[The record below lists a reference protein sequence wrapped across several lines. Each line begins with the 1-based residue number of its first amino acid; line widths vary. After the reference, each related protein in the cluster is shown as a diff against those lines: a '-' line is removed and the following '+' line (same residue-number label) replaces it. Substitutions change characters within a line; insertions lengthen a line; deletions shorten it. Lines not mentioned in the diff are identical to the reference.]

1 MASGLLGL
9 TQSIN
14 DRQSATQELAVLD
27 QMDQKQQAEQG
38 KEMQAQ
44 IMQDQMYSKMYEQA
58 DTLLGKDRKRINNQI
73 KMAQSQV
80 QGALDK
86 YGASKSKFLAN
97 GGMSLMTNMQT
108 DILHSDEAERYK
120 QNKDNLARIMEM
132 QEKGLGHLISP
143 NDLQTVEDYHAN
155 DDGATITY
163 SGVMSEVEIPHD
175 KFALDEEINPYYI
188 MNHSSNM
195 MKILGN
201 YAKVYPDRPEPE
213 MGPDGR
219 PTPRG
224 AAQIVAFMNKMGYG
238 GMGQS
243 AALMQQKMAKQT
255 AQAKADKAAE
265 PTTTVLGTMNQM
277 DRRFQGLKASEV
289 TPDYMEKFMQG
300 DDAGLFRDMLGED
313 NNFKARARDFTL
325 DGNDIIGETVDWFA
339 QDMIGLRGSKMLA
352 IPMAEQKELM
362 QTLVGVKADEN
373 GFFNN
378 VQVTGD
384 MYGSDG
390 TQIKNAKRF
399 GANDYGKKFQPM
411 GIVTAWESAVA
422 DGSSGSKNV
431 LLTNAYDDNGSM
443 DKEATEK
450 RFQGD
455 GPARLG
461 YYVAMQGE
469 DGDMVYKKMDISQS
483 SVQSALRQSYKSNDI
498 SDQIKEEKQ
507 NDQYRLNAQ
516 KMTQE
521 EQFEYE
527 DYKAKA
533 QAVFKEPMFEQE
545 AAKYY
550 QSGSGGQVNR
560 SEMMQAFYMAY
571 EAEGAKIAQA
581 DPAKGKE
588 RLTKAIDSEAFSNY
602 MTEAGLTN
610 DLKDF
615 NQHPEELIGKF
626 LVNINKNY
634 EPGSMDFKAH
644 EKIAMKWQQ
653 ILDTL

>member
-1 MASGLLGL
+1 MASPYLGL

-14 DRQSATQELAVLD
+14 DRQMANQELAVLG
-27 QMDQKQQAEQG
+27 QMEQNQQADQD

-58 DTLLGKDRKRINNQI
+58 DGLLGKDRKRINNQI
-73 KMAQSQV
+73 RNAQNQV
-80 QGALDK
+80 KGALDK
-86 YGASKSKFLAN
+86 YGADKSKFMAN
-97 GGMSLMTNMQT
+97 GGMSLMSGLQT

-120 QNKDNLARIMEM
+120 QNKENLARIMEM

-143 NDLQTVEDYHAN
+143 NDLQTVEDYHTN
-155 DDGATITY
+155 DDGATISY

-175 KFALDEEINPYYI
+175 KFALDEEINPYFI

-219 PTPRG
+219 PTRRG
-224 AAQIVAFMNKMGYG
+224 TAQIVAFMNKMGYG

-243 AALMQQKMAKQT
+243 AALMQKKMAQQT
-255 AQAKADKAAE
+255 AQAKAAKAEE

-277 DRRFQGLKASEV
+277 DRRFQGLKASDV
-289 TPDYMEKFMQG
+289 TPEYMENFMQG
-300 DDAGLFRDMLGED
+300 DDAALFRDMLGE
-313 NNFKARARDFTL
+313 NNNYKARARDFALSDT
-325 DGNDIIGETVDWFA
+325 DAVGEVVDWFS
-339 QDMIGLRGSKMLA
+339 QDMIGLRGSKHLA
-352 IPMAEQKELM
+352 IPPGELNGM
-362 QTLVGVKADEN
+362 MEVMLNSKKSEN
-373 GFFNN
+373 GSFENL
-378 VQVTGD
+378 QVTGD

-390 TQIKNAKRF
+390 TQIKNSKRF
-399 GANDYGKKFQPM
+399 GSNDYGTTFKPL
-411 GIVTAWESAVA
+411 GVVTAFESSVQ
-422 DGSSGSKNV
+422 DGGNGSKNV
-431 LLTNAYDDNGSM
+431 LLTNAYNDDGSI
-443 DKEATEK
+443 DKKATDK

-455 GPARLG
+455 GPARLA
-461 YYVAMQGE
+461 YYVALQGE
-469 DGDMVYKKMDISQS
+469 DDDIVYKKMDISKS
-483 SVQSALRQSYKSNDI
+483 SVMSALRQSYKSNDI
-498 SDQIKEEKQ
+498 SDQVKEEKQ
-507 NDQYRLNAQ
+507 NDQYRLEVE
-516 KMTQE
+516 KMTQDQ
-521 EQFEYE
+521 QFEYE

-533 QAVFKEPMFEQE
+533 NTVFKEPMFEQE
-545 AAKYY
+545 SAKYY

-560 SEMMQAFYMAY
+560 SDMMRAFYMAY
-571 EAEGAKIAQA
+571 ESEGAKIANA
-581 DPAKGKE
+581 DPVKGKE
-588 RLTKAIDSEAFSNY
+588 RLTKAIDAEAFSNY

-634 EPGSMDFKAH
+634 EKGSMDYKAH

-653 ILDTL
+653 ILNTF

>member
-1 MASGLLGL
+1 MASPYLGL

-14 DRQSATQELAVLD
+14 DRQAANQELAVLG
-27 QMDQKQQAEQG
+27 QMEQNQQADEN

-58 DTLLGKDRKRINNQI
+58 DGLLGKDRKRINKQISNAQNQ
-73 KMAQSQV
+73 V
-80 QGALDK
+80 RGALDQ
-86 YGASKSKFLAN
+86 YGADKSKFMAN
-97 GGMSLMTNMQT
+97 GGMSLMSGLQT

-120 QNKDNLARIMEM
+120 QNKENLARIMEM

-155 DDGATITY
+155 DDGATINY

-219 PTPRG
+219 PTRRG
-224 AAQIVAFMNKMGYG
+224 TAQIVAFMNKMGYG

-243 AALMQQKMAKQT
+243 AALMQKKMAQQT
-255 AQAKADKAAE
+255 AAAKAAKADE

-277 DRRFQGLKASEV
+277 DRRFQGLKASDV
-289 TPDYMEKFMQG
+289 TPEYMDKFMQG
-300 DDAGLFRDMLGED
+300 DDAALFRDMLGE
-313 NNFKARARDFTL
+313 NNNYKARARDFAL
-325 DGNDIIGETVDWFA
+325 SDGDVVGETFDWLS
-339 QDMIGLRGSKMLA
+339 QDMIGLRGSKQLA
-352 IPMAEQKELM
+352 IPMAEQKNLM
-362 QTLVGVKADEN
+362 QNILGVTAGEDGSLN
-373 GFFNN
+373 G

-399 GANDYGKKFQPM
+399 KANDYGKKFTPL
-411 GIVTAWESAVA
+411 GIMTAWESSVQ
-422 DGSSGSKNV
+422 DGGNGSKNV
-431 LLTNAYDDNGSM
+431 LLTNAYDDNGGI
-443 DKEATEK
+443 DKAATDK

-461 YYVAMQGE
+461 YYVALKGE
-469 DGDMVYKKMDISQS
+469 DDDIVYKKMDISQS
-483 SVQSALRQSYKSNDI
+483 SVMSSLRQSYKSNDI

-507 NDQYRLNAQ
+507 NDQYRLEVQ
-516 KMTQE
+516 KMTQD

-533 QAVFKEPMFEQE
+533 NTVFKDPMFEQE
-545 AAKYY
+545 SAKYN
-550 QSGSGGQVNR
+550 QAGSGGQVNR

-571 EAEGAKIAQA
+571 ESEGAKIANA
-581 DPAKGKE
+581 DPAKGKD
-588 RLTKAIDSEAFSNY
+588 RLTKAVDSEAFSNY

-615 NQHPEELIGKF
+615 KQHPEELISKF

-634 EPGSMDFKAH
+634 EKGTMDYKAH
-644 EKIAMKWQQ
+644 EQIAMKWQQ
-653 ILDTL
+653 ILNTF